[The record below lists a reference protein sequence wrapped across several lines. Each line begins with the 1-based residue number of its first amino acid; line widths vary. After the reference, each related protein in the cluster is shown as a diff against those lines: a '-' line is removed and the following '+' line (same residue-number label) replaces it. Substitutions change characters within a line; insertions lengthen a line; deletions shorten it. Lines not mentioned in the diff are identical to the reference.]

1 MPDEGSVRVIER
13 VCLVLDCFTKQ
24 RPRLQIADIRE
35 RTGLPATTTARIVK
49 NLVSQ
54 RLLERDGNEYRLGL
68 RVLVWAAPAEAASEL
83 IVAAAPVIEH
93 IRDLTGETTGIY
105 VRQGAVRVGVAV
117 ALSEQSIIY
126 NGYVGQV
133 MPLHA
138 GAAGKTFMA
147 FEREAL
153 NAALSAGLT
162 RYTEA
167 TTTDA
172 DALKRELEVVR
183 REGYSYTAE
192 EREPGL
198 SSIAA
203 PIFDSAGDIAAAIAV
218 GGPAFRL
225 TSAAAATFGPVIT
238 TAGISISQRLG
249 YVGHLGDQH
258 VQPGQVTT

>member
-13 VCLVLDCFTKQ
+13 VCLVLDCFTRQ
-24 RPRLQIADIRE
+24 RPRLQVGDIRDL
-35 RTGLPATTTARIVK
+35 TGLPTTTVARIVK
-49 NLVSQ
+49 NLVAQ
-54 RLLERDGNEYRLGL
+54 RLLDRDGNEYRLGL

-83 IVAAAPVIEH
+83 IVAAGPVIGH

-105 VRQGAVRVGVAV
+105 VRQGSVRVGVAV
-117 ALSEQSIIY
+117 ALSERSIIY

-147 FEREAL
+147 FEQEAL
-153 NAALSAGLT
+153 DAALSAGLT
-162 RYTEA
+162 RYTDA

-172 DALKRELEVVR
+172 DALLRDLEVVR
-183 REGYSYTAE
+183 RAGFSYTAE

-203 PIFDSAGDIAAAIAV
+203 PIFDSAGDITATIAA
-218 GGPAFRL
+218 GGPSFRL
-225 TSAAAATFGPVIT
+225 TAAAAAEFGPVIA

-249 YVGHLGDQH
+249 YVGHLDSRHERSGSNLE
-258 VQPGQVTT
+258 